1 MQEVTLPQTQE
12 REGHASKYY
21 SILVTHSTE
30 STLNKLNAWKIDKK
44 DDIDEIGW
52 DKAGLKAQKQTIN
65 TRFKLLQYKWL
76 RRTYITVKLH
86 YMSSYI
92 PDVRSKCVDEKE
104 TIPLLMGMFK
114 DPGFLEGSY
123 KMFFRDV

>member
-1 MQEVTLPQTQE
+1 
-12 REGHASKYY
+12 
-21 SILVTHSTE
+21 
-30 STLNKLNAWKIDKK
+30 
-44 DDIDEIGW
+44 
-52 DKAGLKAQKQTIN
+52 
-65 TRFKLLQYKWL
+65 
-76 RRTYITVKLH
+76 
-86 YMSSYI
+86 MSSYI